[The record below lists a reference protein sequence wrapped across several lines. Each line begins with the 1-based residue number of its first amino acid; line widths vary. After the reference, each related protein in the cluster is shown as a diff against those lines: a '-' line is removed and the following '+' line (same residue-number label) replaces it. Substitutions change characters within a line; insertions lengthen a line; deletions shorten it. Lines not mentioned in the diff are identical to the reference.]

1 MIYVNRL
8 PQFGGYGSLRRQPW
22 NQSIGSAFSRGS
34 QTAPGTSLRPARVRW
49 KFTHVAEK
57 RAVDLART
65 RFAQLKQVKLVDA
78 AADYHK
84 PELLPKRKR
93 VSAAIWNKTAHTN

>member
-1 MIYVNRL
+1 MEPVYRVSFFKRL
-8 PQFGGYGSLRRQPW
+8 TDSTGHQFETCQSAVEVHACSGETRR
-22 NQSIGSAFSRGS
+22 G
-34 QTAPGTSLRPARVRW
+34 PGQNPFRPA
-49 KFTHVAEK
+49 KAS
-57 RAVDLART
+57 
-65 RFAQLKQVKLVDA
+65 KLVDA